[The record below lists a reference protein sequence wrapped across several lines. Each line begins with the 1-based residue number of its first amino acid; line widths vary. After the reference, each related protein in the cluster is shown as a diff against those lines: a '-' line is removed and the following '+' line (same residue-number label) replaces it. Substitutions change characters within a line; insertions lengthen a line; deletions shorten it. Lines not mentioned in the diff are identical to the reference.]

1 MRSEKDIC
9 LDAVLNVMMKRHGYS
24 LHQIA
29 KDLNINKS
37 TVHNYMNGVVPQG
50 VCALI
55 KFSNHFKVPIETL
68 LFGESQTHKSPPSLK
83 EQILHLLEKSNESRE
98 ANYEIIIRKIK

>member
-1 MRSEKDIC
+1 MRSEKEIRLDI
-9 LDAVLNVMMKRHGYS
+9 VLNGMMKRHGYS

-50 VCALI
+50 VGALI
-55 KFSNHFKVPIETL
+55 KMSNHFKIPIETL
-68 LFGESQTHKSPPSLK
+68 LFGEDTTQQPPPSLK
-83 EQILHLLEKSNESRE
+83 EQILRLLEKSNESTE